1 MGSEELKQMSPDAGH
16 TVCGFGVGEGLGRE
30 VVKNGATGC
39 RIQLQDTGYRI
50 QLQRVFRRQSNTDP
64 CTLRIYLKTETCT
77 HPRRC
82 THTEASAGLYMSAY
96 VHACHLPLEE
106 G

>member
-1 MGSEELKQMSPDAGH
+1 MNPDAGQI
-16 TVCGFGVGEGLGRE
+16 VRGFGAGEGTGRE

-50 QLQRVFRRQSNTDP
+50 QTSEQAKPQRAFHRQSNTDP
-64 CTLRIYLKTETCT
+64 RALCIYPKTETCT

-82 THTEASAGLYMSAY
+82 THTEASAGLYMSA
-96 VHACHLPLEE
+96 
-106 G
+106 